1 MSGRFGPAPQIPQ
14 SGKLYHFTK
23 CRTCIESRKALKDA
37 TFECV
42 WCLAHKSNDKL
53 HVSHQQDKKNVKRF
67 RAALRYVAVA
77 MITCLYVLYLYHKSR
92 R

>member
-1 MSGRFGPAPQIPQ
+1 MISAAPKTPQ

-42 WCLAHKSNDKL
+42 WCLAEKSNQQL
-53 HVSHQQDKKNVKRF
+53 HVAHRQDVKNVKRF
-67 RAALRYVAVA
+67 RAVLRYIGVAA
-77 MITCLYVLYLYHKSR
+77 ITCLCVLYLYHKSR
-92 R
+92 HR